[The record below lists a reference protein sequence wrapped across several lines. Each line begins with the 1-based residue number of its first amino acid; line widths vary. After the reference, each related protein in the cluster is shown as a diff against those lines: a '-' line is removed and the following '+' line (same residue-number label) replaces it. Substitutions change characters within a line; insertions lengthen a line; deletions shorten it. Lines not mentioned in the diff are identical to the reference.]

1 MKRFNVRV
9 YGLLVNENSEIL
21 VSDESRYGHQFT
33 KFPGGGVE
41 FGEGLHTALVREFRE
56 EMELEI
62 DVKELFYVNDFLQ
75 ISAFDPNH
83 QLISFYYFVSAKHPP
98 TNLTTARLNGDG
110 ETQRWISIQE
120 LTINDVTFPLDKCV
134 VEKLKAIEHLEH

>member
-83 QLISFYYFVSAKHPP
+83 QLISFYYFVSPKHPL
-98 TNLTTARLNGDG
+98 TNLTTAPSNGDG
-110 ETQRWISIQE
+110 ESQRWISIQE
-120 LTINDVTFPLDKCV
+120 LTTNDVTFPLDKCV